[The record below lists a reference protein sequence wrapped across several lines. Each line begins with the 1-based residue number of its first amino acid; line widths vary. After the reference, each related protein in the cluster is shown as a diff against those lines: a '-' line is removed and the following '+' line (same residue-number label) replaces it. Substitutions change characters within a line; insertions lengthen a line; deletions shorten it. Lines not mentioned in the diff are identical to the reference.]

1 MQDQKGELS
10 DMSETYDTRAQFKL
24 YEHPWLSLIAVMLT
38 TIISMII
45 STNLLFR
52 VIGLSQDTVIGR
64 FSQPMFFHILG
75 GFIFAPLVL
84 RLPKGKTS
92 YRQYLSD
99 IGLSNTQ
106 PFVKLVL
113 LALSCS
119 IFLLLS
125 QAASSFVFRF
135 LEGQSITMN
144 FIRYVFDLSEDLPP
158 NSFNLLTTIPSVFE
172 EIGFRGIALTV
183 FLNKYPE
190 RKSIVY
196 SSVGFGVMHF
206 LNLAFGRELVWVIGQ
221 VIWAFIFGLF
231 YGYVFVRTKSLL
243 PSMIVHYMSNVFVDS
258 LAGYMQSNASTFIWA
273 VYGVV
278 FSYGIVPT
286 TLMILWARY
295 FMSKYFQ

>member
-1 MQDQKGELS
+1 MEKIK
-10 DMSETYDTRAQFKL
+10 FKL

-38 TIISMII
+38 SIISMVI

-52 VIGLSQDTVIGR
+52 VIGLSGDSVIGR
-64 FSQPMFFHILG
+64 FSQPMSYHILT

-106 PFVKLVL
+106 PFIKILL

-135 LEGQSITMN
+135 FEGQPITMN
-144 FIRYVFDLSEDLPP
+144 FIRHVFDLSEDLPP
-158 NSFNLLTTIPSVFE
+158 KSFNLLTTIPSAFE
-172 EIGFRGIALTV
+172 EIGFRGIVLTV
-183 FLNKYPE
+183 FLNKYSE
-190 RKSIVY
+190 RKSIFF
-196 SSVGFGVMHF
+196 SSVGFGLMHL

-221 VIWAFIFGLF
+221 VIWAFILGLF

-243 PSMIVHYMSNVFVDS
+243 PPMIVHYMSNVFVGS
-258 LAGYMQSNASTFIWA
+258 LAGYMQNGASTFIWA
-273 VYGVV
+273 IYGVL
-278 FSYGIVPT
+278 FSFGIVPT
-286 TLMILWARY
+286 TLMFLWARF